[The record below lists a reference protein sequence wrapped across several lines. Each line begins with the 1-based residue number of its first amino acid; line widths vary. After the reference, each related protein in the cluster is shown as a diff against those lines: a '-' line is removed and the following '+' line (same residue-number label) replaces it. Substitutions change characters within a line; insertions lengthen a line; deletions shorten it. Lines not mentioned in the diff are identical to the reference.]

1 MCMKNRRTN
10 EEIANTLTHLV
21 GIIFALST
29 GWLLIVRSMDS
40 SWEQLLGMSIFAVA
54 VFLMYTASTVYHWA
68 MPGKLKHFLR
78 HIDHI
83 NIYVLIAASYTPVW
97 LCVIGG
103 LWGWVGFSAIWTVAL
118 AGAIGKV
125 IALGK
130 HPRLS
135 LTVYLLMGWSA
146 VFVAVPIWNAFSVQG
161 LLWFA
166 AEAVCYT
173 VGTYFYA
180 YGKTRPYYHAIW
192 HLFVL
197 GGTLS
202 HFMVMLE
209 LIA

>member
-21 GIIFALST
+21 GVIFALST
-29 GWLLIVRSMDS
+29 GWLLIAHSINS
-40 SWEQLLGMSIFAVA
+40 SWQQLFGMTIFAVA
-54 VFLMYTASTVYHWA
+54 VFSMYAASTVYHWA
-68 MPGKLKHFLR
+68 MPGKLKRFLR

-97 LCVIGG
+97 LCVLGG
-103 LWGWVGFSAIWTVAL
+103 VWGWVGFAAIWAIAL

-125 IALGK
+125 VAFGK

-135 LTVYLLMGWSA
+135 LTVYLLMGWS
-146 VFVAVPIWNAFSVQG
+146 VVLVAVPIWNAFSATA
-161 LLWFA
+161 LIWLA
-166 AEAVCYT
+166 AEAFSYT

-180 YGKTRPYYHAIW
+180 KSKERPYYHAIW

-202 HFMVMLE
+202 HFMVMWE
-209 LIA
+209 LVA